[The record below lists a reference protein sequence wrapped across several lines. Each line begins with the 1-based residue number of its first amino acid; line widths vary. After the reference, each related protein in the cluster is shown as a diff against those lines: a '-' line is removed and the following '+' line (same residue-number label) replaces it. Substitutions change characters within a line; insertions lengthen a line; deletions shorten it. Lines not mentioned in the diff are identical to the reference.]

1 MCEDGIFVLGT
12 TFKVSGELS
21 FAIWDHLKTQRC
33 KLYKGCVKL
42 DESLKATKLD
52 VNLQMKQ

>member
-21 FAIWDHLKTQRC
+21 FCNLGSFEESKMQSFTE
-33 KLYKGCVKL
+33 GCVNRKL
-42 DESLKATKLD
+42 DKF
-52 VNLQMKQ
+52 V

>member
-21 FAIWDHLKTQRC
+21 FAIWDHLKMQSFTE
-33 KLYKGCVKL
+33 GCVNRKL

-52 VNLQMKQ
+52 GNLQMKQ